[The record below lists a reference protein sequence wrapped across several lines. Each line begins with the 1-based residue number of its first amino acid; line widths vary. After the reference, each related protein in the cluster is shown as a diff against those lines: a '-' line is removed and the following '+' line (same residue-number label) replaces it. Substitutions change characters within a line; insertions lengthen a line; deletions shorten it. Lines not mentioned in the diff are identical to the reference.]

1 MKINWKVRL
10 KKKTFWVAILSATLL
25 FIQMIAEA
33 FGYDLTG
40 FGDDLTVKFNAL
52 LIFLSAIGIID
63 DPTTKGVSDSDQAL
77 EYDEPRK

>member
-1 MKINWKVRL
+1 MKYVSKRKPL
-10 KKKTFWVAILSATLL
+10 YHLL
-25 FIQMIAEA
+25 FVQMIAEA

-40 FGDDLTVKFNAL
+40 FGDDLTVKINAL

-63 DPTTKGVSDSDQAL
+63 DPTTKGVSDSNQAL